1 MVLGR
6 ATGDLFD
13 GMAQGHVALAPGA
26 TLLRGFARAELPEV
40 VAAARSIAEAAPFRH
55 MTTPGGHRMSVA
67 MTSCGAVG
75 WVTDGTGYRYDPLDP
90 GTGRPWP
97 PMPGVFRLLAARAAA
112 GCGHPGFEPDA
123 CLLNEYAPGS
133 QLSLHRD
140 ADERDFTQPIVSVSL
155 GLPAVFLLGG
165 LARSERTSRVRLES
179 GDVVVLGG
187 PARLAYHGVEPLA
200 DGFDPLLGRR
210 RINLTF
216 RRAR

>member
-1 MVLGR
+1 VVSGG

-13 GMAQGHVALAPGA
+13 GLAQAAEALAPGA
-26 TLLRGFARAELPEV
+26 SLLRAFAHGELPGL
-40 VAAARSIAEAAPFRH
+40 VAALRGITETAPFRH
-55 MTTPGGHRMSVA
+55 MTTRGGYRMSVA

-90 GTGRPWP
+90 ASGRAWP
-97 PMPGVFRLLAARAAA
+97 PMPDAFRLLAARAAA
-112 GCGHPGFEPDA
+112 GCGYPGFEPDA
-123 CLLNEYAPGS
+123 CLVNEYAPGS
-133 QLSLHRD
+133 RLSLHRD
-140 ADERDFTQPIVSVSL
+140 ADERDFGHPIVSVSL

-165 LARSERTSRVRLES
+165 LDRRERTRRVRLES

-187 PARLAYHGVEPLA
+187 AARLAYHGVAPLA